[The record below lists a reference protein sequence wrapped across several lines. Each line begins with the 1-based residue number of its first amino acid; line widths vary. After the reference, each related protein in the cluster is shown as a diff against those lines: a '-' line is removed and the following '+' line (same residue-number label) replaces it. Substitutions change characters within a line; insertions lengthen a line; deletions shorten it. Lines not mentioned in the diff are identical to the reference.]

1 MTGVG
6 IIGAN
11 PDRGWAAETHLP
23 AVAGSPHFTLAAV
36 CTTRQ
41 ESADASARKF
51 GARHAFT
58 DPAALVRHPEV
69 DLVAVSVRVPE
80 HHRLVSLAVQ
90 AGKHVYCE
98 WPLGRNTREA
108 EELAALAQSKGVLN
122 VIGLQARMSPEL
134 NFMRDLVADGW
145 VGEVL
150 SCTMLASNTT
160 WGGIVPEGSRFILD
174 RDNAVTALTITGG
187 HVLDALTYVLG
198 DFRALS
204 AQVSARRDHATLAE
218 TGERV
223 AKTAPDQIAVF
234 GTLESGAVATVHV
247 RAGLLRGGLQLFE
260 IHGTRGDLSLA
271 ADGALG
277 LQNAILSL
285 RGTQDPKQPPQ
296 ALAVP
301 ARYRFAPEGTPH
313 GRPYNVAQMYARIAA
328 KLRGEEVSLPDFAL
342 ALARHRML
350 DGVQRASDTGLQQA
364 PPLAG

>member
-1 MTGVG
+1 MTRVG

-36 CTTRQ
+36 CTTRV
-41 ESADASARKF
+41 ESAQASARKF
-51 GARHAFT
+51 GATHAFT
-58 DPAALVRHPEV
+58 DPAELVRHPDVE
-69 DLVAVSVRVPE
+69 LVAVSVRVPE
-80 HHRLVSLAVQ
+80 HHRLVTLALE

-108 EELAALAQSKGVLN
+108 EQLAALAQRKGVLN
-122 VIGLQARMSPEL
+122 AIGLQARLSPEL
-134 NFMRDLVADGW
+134 NFMKDLVAGGY

-160 WGGIVPEGSRFILD
+160 WGGVVPEGSRFILD

-187 HVLDALTYVLG
+187 HVLDALSYVLG
-198 DFRALS
+198 EFRDLS
-204 AQVSARRDHATLAE
+204 AQVSSRRAEATLAE

-223 AKTAPDQIAVF
+223 AKTTPDQVAVL

-260 IHGTRGDLSLA
+260 IHGTRGDLALSA
-271 ADGALG
+271 AGALG
-277 LQNAILSL
+277 MQNALLALS
-285 RGTQDPKQPPQ
+285 GTQDPKQPPQ
-296 ALAVP
+296 PLEVP
-301 ARYRFAPEGTPH
+301 ARYRFAPASTPT

-328 KLRGEEVSLPDFAL
+328 KLRGEDVLLPDFAL
-342 ALARHRML
+342 ALSRHRLL
-350 DGVQRASDTGLQQA
+350 DAVQRASDRGSRERT
-364 PPLAG
+364 